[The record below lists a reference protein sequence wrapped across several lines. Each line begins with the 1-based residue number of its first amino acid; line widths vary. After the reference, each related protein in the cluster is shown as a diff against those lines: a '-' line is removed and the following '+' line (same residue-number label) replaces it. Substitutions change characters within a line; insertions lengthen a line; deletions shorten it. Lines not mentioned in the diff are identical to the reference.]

1 MAGKRT
7 TFWSDMRT
15 IAELFFKL
23 PSTQPPFLKFRTFSN
38 IGRLL
43 MEFSSW
49 SVVKGDGAFHGLF
62 VWDRVRMNLLLVKLT
77 LCLEAVIHLNL
88 DNLEVQI

>member
-1 MAGKRT
+1 MDSGTA
-7 TFWSDMRT
+7 
-15 IAELFFKL
+15 IFFHYYVQGRESIFPL
-23 PSTQPPFLKFRTFSN
+23 TLKFHTFSN

-62 VWDRVRMNLLLVKLT
+62 VWDRVRMSDQKVVRFP
-77 LCLEAVIHLNL
+77 AIF
-88 DNLEVQI
+88 QIFRLFDHYV